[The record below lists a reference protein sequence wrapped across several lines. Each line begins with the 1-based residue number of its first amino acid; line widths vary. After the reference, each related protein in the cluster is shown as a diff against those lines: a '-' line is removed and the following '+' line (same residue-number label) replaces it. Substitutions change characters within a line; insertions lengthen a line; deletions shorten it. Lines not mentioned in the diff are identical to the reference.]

1 MRLAGVQ
8 ARSSFGHPSE
18 HMAYEV
24 HGGSDSVMIIGD
36 CIGNDHVAFERPSWI
51 SGSDQDGNTAITT
64 RLSLLDQLT
73 TQKTRVIG
81 YHLKWWHWICR

>member
-1 MRLAGVQ
+1 
-8 ARSSFGHPSE
+8 
-18 HMAYEV
+18 
-24 HGGSDSVMIIGD
+24 MIIGD

-51 SGSDQDGNTAITT
+51 SGSDQDGDTAVAT

-81 YHLKWWHWICR
+81 YHLKGGIGYVDKTASGYAFVAQEKS